1 MTPIAMLRRLPF
13 ALVLLCA
20 ASVAADSQPSPAAE
34 LDKEFGRSSLQI
46 ATQDGQLHT
55 FRVWVADS
63 EPRRQRGL
71 MFVRHMDDDAGMLFI
86 YPQAQ
91 AIAMWMKNTFIPLD
105 MLFVATDGRVVRVV
119 ANTTPQSLD
128 TIESGQPV
136 LGVVE
141 LNAGIAAKLQIRTG
155 AQIIHPAFLPR

>member
-1 MTPIAMLRRLPF
+1 MEKRSR
-13 ALVLLCA
+13 
-20 ASVAADSQPSPAAE
+20 SRPSPSAE
-34 LDKEFGRSSLQI
+34 LDKEFARSSLQI
-46 ATQDGQLHT
+46 ATQDSQLHT

-71 MFVRHMDDDAGMLFI
+71 MFVKHMDDDAGMLFI
-86 YPQAQ
+86 YPKAQ
-91 AIAMWMKNTFIPLD
+91 SIAMWMKNTFIPLD
-105 MLFVATDGRVVRVV
+105 MLFVAADGRVVRVV
-119 ANTTPQSLD
+119 ANTTPHSLD

-141 LNAGIAAKLQIRTG
+141 LNAGVAAKLQIRAG